1 MAKRAGGQNMSKAIR
16 DYLKDN
22 PNDKPKAVSEGL
34 AKAGVKV
41 TPGYVST
48 VLSNARKKDGKPAKR
63 GKKLGKKRGRVGR
76 PAAGGGD
83 VYANLVKAKQLVDQ
97 FGSVEKARAAL
108 DTLAKIL
115 G

>member
-1 MAKRAGGQNMSKAIR
+1 MAKRAAGQNMSAAIR

-48 VLSNARKKDGKPAKR
+48 VLSNARSKAGKSAK
-63 GKKLGKKRGRVGR
+63 GAKSGKKRGRGGR

-97 FGSVEKARAAL
+97 FGSGEKARAAL

>member
-1 MAKRAGGQNMSKAIR
+1 MAKRAAGQNMSAAIR

-22 PNDKPKAVSEGL
+22 PGAKPKAVSEGL

-41 TPGYVST
+41 TPQYVST
-48 VLSNARKKDGKPAKR
+48 VLSNDRNKPGKSKR
-63 GKKLGKKRGRVGR
+63 GKKRGRVGR
-76 PAAGGGD
+76 PAGGGND
-83 VYANLVKAKQLVDQ
+83 VYANLVQAKRLVDQ

-108 DTLAKIL
+108 DTLAKII

>member
-1 MAKRAGGQNMSKAIR
+1 MAKRAGEQNMSAAIR

-22 PNDKPKAVSEGL
+22 PAAKPKAISEGL

-48 VLSNARKKDGKPAKR
+48 VLSNARKKTGKSAKR
-63 GKKLGKKRGRVGR
+63 GRKRGRGGR

-115 G
+115 S